1 MKNLFFLAAMLVG
14 LSAGNCE
21 AGIAITISGDANS
34 VEISWHGSGTVAD
47 SGNVGTD
54 LDFLNFG
61 NIFNLSADS
70 ADSRINISGDLVLTN
85 TTASPNVDF
94 TVTSIV
100 LAEGGAGDDL
110 AFNFDFTNDSFGNDF
125 EDADD
130 DGDMDTNDADEYKVS
145 GSATFS
151 GVSISQFVPGEF
163 TAANNGDAD
172 NLGKGTE
179 GDITLTITGVPE
191 PSSITLFALAVG
203 AMFGP
208 RRRRSVR

>member
-34 VEISWHGSGTVAD
+34 VEISWHGSGTVANS
-47 SGNVGTD
+47 SGVGPG

-61 NIFNLSADS
+61 DIFN
-70 ADSRINISGDLVLTN
+70 GDQLLTPDDGSPGLILTN
-85 TTASPNVDF
+85 TTQNSSF
-94 TVTSIV
+94 TANSIV
-100 LAEGGAGDDL
+100 FDEGGGGDDL

-151 GVSISQFVPGEF
+151 GVSISQFVPGAF
-163 TAANNGDAD
+163 TAGTIGDAD